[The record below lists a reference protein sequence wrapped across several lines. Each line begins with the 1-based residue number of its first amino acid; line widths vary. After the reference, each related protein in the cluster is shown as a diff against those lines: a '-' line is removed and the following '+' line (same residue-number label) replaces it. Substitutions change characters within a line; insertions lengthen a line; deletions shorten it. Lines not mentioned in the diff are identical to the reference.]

1 MAHSHEG
8 HASCGPGYA
17 SPREAMEKAEHEK
30 VLYTMVGALR
40 RDRHRRAGLSG
51 HGGLDSESSTYSHSD
66 SDKRNWPTPRG
77 RAGGDARCTRG

>member
-30 VLYTMVGALR
+30 VLYTMAGALR
-40 RDRHRRAGLSG
+40 RDRHRRVGLSG
-51 HGGLDSESSTYSHSD
+51 HSGCGFGVIDLLAL
-66 SDKRNWPTPRG
+66 RLR
-77 RAGGDARCTRG
+77 